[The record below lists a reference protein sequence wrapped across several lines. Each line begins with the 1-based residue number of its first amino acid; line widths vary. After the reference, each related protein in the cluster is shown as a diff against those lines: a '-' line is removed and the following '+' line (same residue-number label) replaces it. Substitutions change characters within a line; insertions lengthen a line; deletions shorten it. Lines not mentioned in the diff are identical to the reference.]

1 MPIACVSSA
10 TGSCRTDIANVAM
23 KPATTPLP
31 IRSGIEMSVRTASG
45 QGRLRTPIAPL
56 GVEKSILAH
65 QADFGR
71 VAAFAKLARGI
82 DREQHRFGFA
92 FVRAELFISE
102 FDHPVVVMLDEK
114 ITCWRHLVLP
124 MSCPPHARI
133 RNVRKTRRSQRAVE
147 SDVLT
152 PH

>member
-10 TGSCRTDIANVAM
+10 TGSCSTDIANVAM
-23 KPATTPLP
+23 NPATTPLP
-31 IRSGIEMSVRTASG
+31 IRSVIEISVRMASG
-45 QGRLRTPIAPL
+45 QRRRGGLIAPL
-56 GVEKSILAH
+56 GVEESVLAH

-82 DREQHRFGFA
+82 DREQHCLGLALVGAEF
-92 FVRAELFISE
+92 FVGE
-102 FDHPVVVMLDEK
+102 FDHPAVVMLDEK

-133 RNVRKTRRSQRAVE
+133 GNARYAPMR
-147 SDVLT
+147 LML
-152 PH
+152 